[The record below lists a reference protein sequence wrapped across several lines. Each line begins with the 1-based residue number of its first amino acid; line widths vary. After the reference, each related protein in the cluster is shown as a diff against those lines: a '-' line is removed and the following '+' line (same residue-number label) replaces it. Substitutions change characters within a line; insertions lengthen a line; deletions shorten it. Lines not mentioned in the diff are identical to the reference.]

1 MVFDKGG
8 EWCEDDSRALD
19 LEMLREELVAEL
31 QGINMYQEHVELL
44 DDEEAKDVI
53 GRHIS
58 EEKEHVA
65 ALVKL
70 LLRLDP
76 EQKEKFKKMG
86 L

>member
-1 MVFDKGG
+1 MVFDKGS
-8 EWCEDDSRALD
+8 EWCADDTRALD

-44 DDEEAKDVI
+44 DDEEAKEVV
-53 GRHIS
+53 GRHVS

-76 EQKEKFKKMG
+76 EQEAKFKKMG

>member
-1 MVFDKGG
+1 MVFEKGG
-8 EWCEDDSRALD
+8 EWCEEDSKALD

-31 QGINMYQEHVELL
+31 QAINMYQEHVEML
-44 DDEEAKDVI
+44 DDGEAKDVI
-53 GRHIS
+53 ARHVS

-70 LLRLDP
+70 ILRLDP
-76 EQKEKFKKMG
+76 DQAQKFDKMG